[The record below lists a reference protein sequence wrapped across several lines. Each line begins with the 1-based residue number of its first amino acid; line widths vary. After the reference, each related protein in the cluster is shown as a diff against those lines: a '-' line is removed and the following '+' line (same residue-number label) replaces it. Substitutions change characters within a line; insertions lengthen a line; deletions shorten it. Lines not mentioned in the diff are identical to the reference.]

1 MQLAP
6 LPQSVFQVTITG
18 ESGTKSTHTVSV
30 DQSYYEQL
38 TEGIVMPDE
47 LVRQA
52 ILFLLDREPKESILD
67 EFQLPVI
74 STNFPEFESAI
85 KTRLHHI

>member
-1 MQLAP
+1 MQLEP

-18 ESGTKSTHTVSV
+18 ESGTKSTHTVSI

-74 STNFPEFESAI
+74 STYFPEFESAI
-85 KTRLHHI
+85 KTQLHHI